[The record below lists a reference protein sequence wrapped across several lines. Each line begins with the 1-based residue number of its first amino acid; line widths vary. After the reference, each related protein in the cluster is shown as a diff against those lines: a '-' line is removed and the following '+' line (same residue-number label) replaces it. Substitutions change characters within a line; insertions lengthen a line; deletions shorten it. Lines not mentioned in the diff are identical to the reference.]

1 MVLKRHEDKPWEWK
15 DNECFTN
22 RIPNTSV
29 EAVDCD
35 GVMELKDV
43 NLKGRRCKKSEYTPL
58 GPGAPVPFKFH
69 LEKIWVCNKCGHVFV
84 E

>member
-1 MVLKRHEDKPWEWK
+1 MVLKRHEDKPWEWV
-15 DNECFTN
+15 DSICFLKHHKQ
-22 RIPNTSV
+22 S
-29 EAVDCD
+29 DCD

-43 NLKGRRCKKSEYTPL
+43 NLKGGTFEVIREDGHTF
-58 GPGAPVPFKFH
+58 PVHMDPY